1 MLNNDIAAVIQL
13 LAHVFLC
20 GLMFLIPPP
29 ISTHHLVESL
39 AHLMIGDAE
48 KIKAVL
54 LSFCSAIVSLDY
66 LMQI

>member
-1 MLNNDIAAVIQL
+1 
-13 LAHVFLC
+13 
-20 GLMFLIPPP
+20 MFLIPPP